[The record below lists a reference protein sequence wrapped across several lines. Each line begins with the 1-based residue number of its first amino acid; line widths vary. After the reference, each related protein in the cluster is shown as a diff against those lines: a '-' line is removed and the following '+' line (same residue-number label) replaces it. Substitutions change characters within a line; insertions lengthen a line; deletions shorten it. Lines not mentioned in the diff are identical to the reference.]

1 MSGLQLV
8 NDLLEALI
16 ISLSASARKEMA
28 SSIGRTLR
36 ASQQQNFKRQQAP
49 DGTPFKLR
57 KTQSVR
63 SKKGRIKREMFAR
76 LRTPK

>member
-16 ISLSASARKEMA
+16 ISLSAPARKEMA

-36 ASQQQNFKRQQAP
+36 AS
-49 DGTPFKLR
+49 
-57 KTQSVR
+57 
-63 SKKGRIKREMFAR
+63 
-76 LRTPK
+76 